1 MNRSHQIN
9 KVNRLDKKGK
19 GNNKGNK
26 PRKKGGHRKMAKKK
40 IFSGIAEKDITQ
52 AIVSNFSEMLEAF
65 TFTDVVVLGAGPAG
79 LVAAKE
85 LAKSGVKVLVIERN
99 NYLGGGFWIGGY
111 LMNTITVRA
120 PGHKILE
127 EIGVNLKEEKPG
139 LYISHG
145 PEAVSKLIASACDAG
160 VRFLQMTSFD
170 DVVLRDGRVAGVVV
184 NWTPVSA
191 LPREITCVD
200 PVAIECAYLIDA
212 TGHDAYA
219 VKSLE
224 TRGLAKTKG
233 MGAMWVEM
241 SEDLIVE
248 HTGEVFPGLY
258 VVGMA
263 VSETYGLPRM
273 GPTFGGVL
281 MSGKRAAELI
291 INELKKKKGKQER
304 KKARA

>member
-1 MNRSHQIN
+1 MG
-9 KVNRLDKKGK
+9 KGK
-19 GNNKGNK
+19 KDGLF
-26 PRKKGGHRKMAKKK
+26 AK
-40 IFSGIAEKDITQ
+40 IDERDITKS
-52 AIVSNFSEMLEAF
+52 IVSGFSRMLEAY
-65 TFTDVVVLGAGPAG
+65 TKSDVIVLGGGPAG

-85 LAKSGVKVLVIERN
+85 LAKNGVKVLVIERN
-99 NYLGGGFWIGGY
+99 NYLGGGFWIGGF
-111 LMNTITVRA
+111 LMNTITVRE

-127 EIGVNLKEEKPG
+127 EIGVRLKKVKPG
-139 LYISHG
+139 LWVSEG
-145 PEAVSKLIASACDAG
+145 PEAVAKLIASACDAG

-170 DVVLRDGRVAGVVV
+170 DLVLRNGRVAGVVV

-200 PVAIECAYLIDA
+200 PIALEAKYVIDA

-224 TRGLAKTKG
+224 ARGLLETKG

-248 HTGEVFPGLY
+248 HTGEVYPGLF
-258 VVGMA
+258 VAGMS
-263 VSETYGLPRM
+263 VSETFGLPRM

-291 INELKKKKGKQER
+291 LEKLGKTKTAE
-304 KKARA
+304 KRAVAS